1 MEEMNPDVIEMVSP
15 LPGFE
20 NCRRYVLMTAPE
32 LAPFARIQGLDGAKP
47 SFLTVPPQA
56 VVARFDQ
63 TLGKADRERLD
74 AADGE
79 SLLWLSIVRIDPNGG
94 DRAFANL
101 RAPLVIN
108 PRRMLG
114 LQVISADEQLSIS
127 HPLLQ
132 D

>member
-1 MEEMNPDVIEMVSP
+1 VNPENPENPVIEMLSP

-20 NCRRYVLMTAPE
+20 NCKRYVLMTAPE
-32 LAPFARIQGLDGAKP
+32 IAPFARFQGLDGSKP
-47 SFLTVPPQA
+47 SFLALPPQA
-56 VVARFDQ
+56 VVAKFDQ
-63 TLGKADRERLD
+63 VLETADRERLD
-74 AADGE
+74 VEGNE
-79 SLLWLSIVRIDPNGG
+79 PLLWLSIVRIDG

-114 LQVISADEQLSIS
+114 LQVISADEQLAIS
-127 HPLLQ
+127 HPLLL

>member
-1 MEEMNPDVIEMVSP
+1 MIPDVIEMVSP

-20 NCRRYVLMTAPE
+20 TCRRYVLMTAPE
-32 LAPFARIQGLDGAKP
+32 IAPFARIQGLDGAKP
-47 SFLTVPPQA
+47 SFLAVPPQA

-63 TLGKADRERLD
+63 TLDAADRERLE

-79 SLLWLSIVRIDPNGG
+79 PLLWLSIVRIDPNGG

>member
-1 MEEMNPDVIEMVSP
+1 MDDMIPDVIEMVSP

-20 NCRRYVLMTAPE
+20 TCRRYVLMTAPE
-32 LAPFARIQGLDGAKP
+32 IAPFARIQGLDGAKP
-47 SFLTVPPQA
+47 SFLAVPPQA

-63 TLGKADRERLD
+63 TLDAADRERLE

-79 SLLWLSIVRIDPNGG
+79 PLLWLSIVRIDPNGG

>member
-1 MEEMNPDVIEMVSP
+1 MTPDVIEMVSP

-20 NCRRYVLMTAPE
+20 TCRRYVLMTAPE
-32 LAPFARIQGLDGAKP
+32 IAPFARIQGLDGAKP
-47 SFLTVPPQA
+47 SFLAVPPQA

-63 TLGKADRERLD
+63 TLDAADRERLE

-79 SLLWLSIVRIDPNGG
+79 PLLWLSIVRIDPNGG

>member
-1 MEEMNPDVIEMVSP
+1 VDEMNPDVIEMVSP

-32 LAPFARIQGLDGAKP
+32 IAPFARIQGLDGSKP
-47 SFLTVPPQA
+47 SFLALPPQA
-56 VVARFDQ
+56 VVKRFDQ
-63 TLGKADRERLD
+63 TLAIADRERLE
-74 AADGE
+74 AGDGE
-79 SLLWLSIVRIDPNGG
+79 SMLWLSIVRIDG

-114 LQVISADEQLSIS
+114 LQVISADELLSIS

>member
-1 MEEMNPDVIEMVSP
+1 MTPDVIEMVSP

-20 NCRRYVLMTAPE
+20 NCRRYVLMTAPDI
-32 LAPFARIQGLDGAKP
+32 APFARIQGLDGSKP
-47 SFLTVPPQA
+47 SFLALPPQA
-56 VVARFDQ
+56 VVAGFDQ
-63 TLGKADRERLD
+63 TLDAADRGRLG

-79 SLLWLSIVRIDPNGG
+79 PLLWLAIVRVDPHGPNGG